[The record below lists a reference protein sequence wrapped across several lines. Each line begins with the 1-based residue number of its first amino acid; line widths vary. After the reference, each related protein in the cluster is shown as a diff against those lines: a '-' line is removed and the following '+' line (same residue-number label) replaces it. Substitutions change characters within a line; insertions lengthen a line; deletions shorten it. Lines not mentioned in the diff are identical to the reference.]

1 MKLDEQVKR
10 IKEMMLIE
18 DHHGE
23 PSKGRSSTVGGTS
36 TDSSGS
42 FISAGSWEPG
52 GILNNNGRKNDLG
65 ELPQVVDIT
74 GGDSEEIT
82 LSVDDIFGGD
92 PSTDVIDT
100 IDDLV
105 GAAIPIGPGDPRG
118 DDDDDGGGY
127 DDDDDDGPDKPD
139 GPDPHDDVKE
149 PEKDEPRDSMDFVPC
164 CEPCGDGMWKSCGT
178 DDCIY
183 STISDCEL
191 RGDNDTYSESKKSLN
206 TFND

>member
-1 MKLDEQVKR
+1 MKLEEQIKR
-10 IKEMMLIE
+10 IKELFSE
-18 DHHGE
+18 EHHG
-23 PSKGRSSTVGGTS
+23 GRDETGGATSSS
-36 TDSSGS
+36 SSGS
-42 FISAGSWEPG
+42 YMSPDSWEQG
-52 GILNNNGRKNDLG
+52 GILHNDGRKDNIG

-92 PSTDVIDT
+92 PSTDVIDA

-105 GAAIPIGPGDPRG
+105 GAATSNG
-118 DDDDDGGGY
+118 DDDDY
-127 DDDDDDGPDKPD
+127 DGPGKPTKERVKDKP
-139 GPDPHDDVKE
+139 
-149 PEKDEPRDSMDFVPC
+149 PRDSMDFVPC

-191 RGDNDTYSESKKSLN
+191 RGDNDTYSESTKSRT